1 MDRRAWQTTV
11 HRVTKSQTRLKR
23 LSKYPCPQFKTTF
36 CISFS
41 NYTVSTLS
49 EHTAVIYY
57 ARLPLGGH
65 SHISWTL
72 CLCLRASSPA
82 QSPFSTLQVRL
93 LSQHAGRR
101 DSVPGVD
108 GLSDDTSSLTPRQPL
123 TPRLLVNT
131 QVLLL
136 SSLCYNIQSLS
147 SGCLMTI
154 VFSPDTPGDP
164 DIHKWFWGSSPKC
177 TYVCLCTWHAY
188 NSVGKE
194 STCDAGDPG
203 LLPGS
208 GRSAGE
214 GVGYPLQR
222 SWASLMAQLVKN
234 LPAMQENWVQSLG
247 WEDPLEKGK
256 ATHSSILA

>member
-82 QSPFSTLQVRL
+82 QSLFSTLQVRL

-154 VFSPDTPGDP
+154 VFSPDTPGVQ
-164 DIHKWFWGSSPKC
+164 G
-177 TYVCLCTWHAY
+177 
-188 NSVGKE
+188 
-194 STCDAGDPG
+194 DAHHC
-203 LLPGS
+203 
-208 GRSAGE
+208 
-214 GVGYPLQR
+214 PLTPTGQ
-222 SWASLMAQLVKN
+222 
-234 LPAMQENWVQSLG
+234 
-247 WEDPLEKGK
+247 
-256 ATHSSILA
+256 